1 MKKILLFL
9 VAITSFFALTSCS
22 SSNRYEE
29 EAGVY
34 NLYYIDF
41 GIEQAEIDL
50 DISMFEYARITLY
63 PNGFYLTE
71 TKSVDSQVNSEF
83 GTYIIED
90 GKIKFGTFTSIFTG
104 SMVCDYI
111 DGEIHFP
118 ETSFL
123 GITFSAKF
131 KRD

>member
-9 VAITSFFALTSCS
+9 VAIISCS

-41 GIEQAEIDL
+41 GIEEAEIDL

-71 TKSVDSQVNSEF
+71 TKSVDSQANSEL
-83 GTYIIED
+83 GTYLIED
-90 GKIKFGTFTSIFTG
+90 GKIKLGTFSSIFTG